1 MAIDLDA
8 LFPRIVD
15 LLLDPVF
22 VVDETGQIVFVSDA
36 CRSLL
41 GYQPDELVGTR
52 VLDHVH
58 AEDRDRTR
66 AAAERIMR
74 GGSHID
80 FENRYVRK
88 DGGVVHILW
97 SARWSEEH
105 RVRIAVARDVT
116 ALKRAENVRSAL
128 YRISE
133 AAHAADSLPSL
144 CGAIHRVIAD
154 LLPADKFY
162 VALYDAAGNT
172 ISWPYFADDR
182 QLPRVPEPLEE
193 DTAIAQ
199 VIRSGRALL
208 ATRDN
213 RRLDAGPV
221 RAPSGTLDDWLGV
234 PLVTGKDVMGV
245 VVLENASQGEPYT
258 DKHRDLLQFVSTQVA
273 SAIER
278 KQAQERLLH
287 MANHDALTGL
297 ANRALFY
304 DRLKMALHRARR
316 EEECL
321 GLLYLDLDDL
331 KTVNDSLGHQAGDR
345 LLCEL
350 ADRLVSCTRASDT
363 VARMGGDE
371 FTILLTGV
379 TDASGVDVVIG
390 KVREA
395 LGVSMKLEDRDIA
408 LSVSIGKAVYPK
420 DGELPDSLVRR
431 ADADMYEKKRRL
443 RAER

>member
-1 MAIDLDA
+1 
-8 LFPRIVD
+8 
-15 LLLDPVF
+15 
-22 VVDETGQIVFVSDA
+22 
-36 CRSLL
+36 
-41 GYQPDELVGTR
+41 
-52 VLDHVH
+52 
-58 AEDRDRTR
+58 
-66 AAAERIMR
+66 
-74 GGSHID
+74 
-80 FENRYVRK
+80 
-88 DGGVVHILW
+88 
-97 SARWSEEH
+97 
-105 RVRIAVARDVT
+105 
-116 ALKRAENVRSAL
+116 
-128 YRISE
+128 
-133 AAHAADSLPSL
+133 L
-144 CGAIHRVIAD
+144 CGAIHQVIAD

-193 DTAIAQ
+193 DSAIAQ

-213 RRLDAGPV
+213 QRLDAGPV
-221 RAPSGTLDDWLGV
+221 RAPSGTLGDWLGV
-234 PLVTGKDVMGV
+234 PLVSGKDVMGA

-258 DKHRDLLQFVSTQVA
+258 DKHRELLQFVSTQVA

-316 EEECL
+316 EAECL

-350 ADRLVSCTRASDT
+350 ADRLVYCTRASDT

-371 FTILLTGV
+371 FTILLAGV
-379 TDASGVDVVIG
+379 SDASGIDVVIG
-390 KVREA
+390 KVRAA
-395 LGVSMKLEDRDIA
+395 LSAPLMLDGQEVS
-408 LSVSIGKAVYPK
+408 LSVSIGKALYPN

-431 ADADMYEKKRRL
+431 ADADMYEHKRRL
-443 RAER
+443 RAG